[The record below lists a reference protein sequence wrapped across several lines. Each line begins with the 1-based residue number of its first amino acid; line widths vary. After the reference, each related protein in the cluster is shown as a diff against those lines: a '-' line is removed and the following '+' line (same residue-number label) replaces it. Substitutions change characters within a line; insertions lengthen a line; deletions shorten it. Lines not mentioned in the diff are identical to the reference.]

1 MSPSGDIYCGNWK
14 LKIESLL
21 VIVSHITW
29 CPYPEAEA
37 CVSKLPRQ
45 ETGDTLPYKP
55 IQLIGD
61 VNKSATYVAKKSKL
75 I

>member
-1 MSPSGDIYCGNWK
+1 MIID
-14 LKIESLL
+14 SLT
-21 VIVSHITW
+21 TW

-37 CVSKLPRQ
+37 CVSKLPRL

-55 IQLIGD
+55 IQVIGD
-61 VNKSATYVAKKSKL
+61 VNKSATYVATKKQL